1 MNPATLIFEL
11 PDASGDSRKMAHHDN
26 YPLTVQVYRYHDYTV
41 QTYKCVST
49 EFGQPAMGLNNFEL
63 LRNSATLGLKLNIL
77 QLLSLTLS
85 EKLNVLQ
92 QSGQTSSTFCTQCN
106 KGLYFND
113 VTFLG
118 VFQTPTPL
126 CHQESPFSGTPS
138 PLSSHKR

>member
-92 QSGQTSSTFCTQCN
+92 QLGQTSSTFCTQCN
-106 KGLYFND
+106 KALAYYSTERNRA
-113 VTFLG
+113 L
-118 VFQTPTPL
+118 TPCITKVQQGAL
-126 CHQESPFSGTPS
+126 VLQDTGT
-138 PLSSHKR
+138 LFH